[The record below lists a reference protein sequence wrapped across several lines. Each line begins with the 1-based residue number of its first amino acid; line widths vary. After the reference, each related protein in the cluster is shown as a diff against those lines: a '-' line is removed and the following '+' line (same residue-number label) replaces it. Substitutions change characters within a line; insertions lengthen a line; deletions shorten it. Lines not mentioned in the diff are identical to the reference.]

1 MKRFVAPALACLL
14 GLTVSISVQAGRQAD
29 RPDNTRTN
37 ERDRGKNAPTA
48 DQQKENQTDLKTTQD
63 IRRSIVKDKNL
74 STYAHNIKIVTQNGV
89 VTLRGPVRSE
99 EEKSAVEAKAAQV
112 AGANHV
118 KSELQVAP
126 ERDNSKA
133 TKHGPTN

>member
-1 MKRFVAPALACLL
+1 MKRLLASGLACLL
-14 GLTVSISVQAGRQAD
+14 GLALSVSIQAGPQTD

-37 ERDRGKNAPTA
+37 ERDRGSNAQTA
-48 DQQKENQTDLKTTQD
+48 DQQKDNQADLKMTQN

-74 STYAHNIKIVTQNGV
+74 STYAHNIKIVTQNGNV
-89 VTLRGPVRSE
+89 VLRGPVRSE
-99 EEKSAVEAKAAQV
+99 EEKTAIQAKAAEV
-112 AGANHV
+112 AGAGHV

-126 ERDNSKA
+126 ERDNSKT